1 LDIVAGAACAGVG
14 VSAMSGGA
22 TGGIAIA
29 TGMATEAVSVVERE
43 TAGSQSSLD
52 ATSKTVLL
60 DA

>member
-1 LDIVAGAACAGVG
+1 
-14 VSAMSGGA
+14 MSGGA

-52 ATSKTVLL
+52 ATSKIVLL